1 MLPEI
6 HFSFICDYVFVY
18 KCSSCHCLIHD
29 VMLCSQN
36 KDLWDACRDGNV
48 AGVKRLLSQGA
59 DPNHHSTGRCEVS
72 CV

>member
-1 MLPEI
+1 MCYLCI
-6 HFSFICDYVFVY
+6 

-36 KDLWDACRDGNV
+36 KDLFGASERGEV
-48 AGVKRLLSQGA
+48 TRVKQLLSEGA
-59 DPNHHSTGRCEVS
+59 DPNHHRDYVS